1 MLRKLAEPPRC
12 PFCGALID
20 RPRELKTRKMSEIPV
35 GACECGAVYV
45 YDVTGHNVGAAMVEA
60 LVFACNEDW
69 DLAWSLL
76 PEDDYLD
83 ARIENYDGITH
94 QVLPSRTLAGRNVW
108 GVLFFIRLHKDIRE
122 VTENGLQAKLAE
134 ATPIH
139 HPSPRKVQRSK
150 AFSKKEV
157 KRLVEQNKAHELI
170 AMAEEDTRVITAL
183 HRLLYSVDELMRWRA
198 VEMLGRVAGKL
209 ADKESSIISNLL
221 RRLFSASSD
230 SAASSWGALEAI
242 GEIIS
247 NRPDLFGEFSRPLLS
262 FLQDKTSRT
271 GALWAIGRIGGKKPD
286 LVKYAFPYLLS
297 FLDDPEA
304 PVRGYAVWSLG
315 KIGRQEAKEK
325 LERLKNDDHR
335 LRIYEEGQLREKT
348 VGQIAIEAIEK
359 LNNPKLNP

>member
-12 PFCGALID
+12 PFCGTLID
-20 RPRELKTRKMSEIPV
+20 RPRELKTRKMSEFPV
-35 GACECGAVYV
+35 GACECGAVYA

-94 QVLPSRTLAGRNVW
+94 QVLPSRTLEGRNVW

-122 VTENGLQAKLAE
+122 VIENGLQAKLAE
-134 ATPIH
+134 ATPIPH
-139 HPSPRKVQRSK
+139 LSPQKVRRSE

-157 KRLVEQNKAHELI
+157 QRLVEQSKTHELI

-183 HRLLYSVDELMRWRA
+183 HRLLYSVDELVRWRA
-198 VEMLGRVAGKL
+198 VEMLGRVAGRL
-209 ADKESSIISNLL
+209 ADKESGVVGNLL

-247 NRPDLFGEFSRPLLS
+247 NRPDLFGEFTHPLLS
-262 FLQDKTSRT
+262 FLRDETSRA
-271 GALWAIGRIGGKKPD
+271 GAVWAIGRIGGKRPD
-286 LVKYAFPYLLS
+286 LVRYAFPHLLS

-304 PVRGYAVWSLG
+304 VVLGYTVWSLG
-315 KIGRQEAKEK
+315 EIGRQEAREK
-325 LERLKNDDHR
+325 LERLKNDDHQ
-335 LRIYEEGQLREKT
+335 LRIYEDGELKEKT

-359 LNNPKLNP
+359 LSHPKLNP